1 MTFIAIYL
9 LELFNL
15 FCLSCVHYLTSI
27 TNLSFTTFGINTIY
41 PVCFMVLYYSFV
53 NLCVHFSTVKTSL
66 AALLSAH
73 HLNNWDRS
81 AHLSKLVNTW
91 DTV

>member
-27 TNLSFTTFGINTIY
+27 TNLRVSQLWDKYNISCLFYGLILQFCK
-41 PVCFMVLYYSFV
+41 PLRSLLY
-53 NLCVHFSTVKTSL
+53 CK
-66 AALLSAH
+66 
-73 HLNNWDRS
+73 D
-81 AHLSKLVNTW
+81 
-91 DTV
+91 